1 MIVWKLKPFLEQ
13 HNISAYALAKQ
24 VAPKLAS
31 NTVYSLVR
39 ETPKRVDIESL
50 ELILIALKELTG
62 KKVDIPHLLEYKPKD
77 GKKVKN

>member
-1 MIVWKLKPFLEQ
+1 MIVWKLKPFLEH

-39 ETPKRVDIESL
+39 ETPKRVDMESL
-50 ELILIALKELTG
+50 EMILIALKELTG
-62 KKVDIPHLLEYKPKD
+62 KKVDIPQLLEYKE
-77 GKKVKN
+77 GKKLKAKS

>member
-1 MIVWKLKPFLEQ
+1 MIIWKLKPFLEH

-39 ETPKRVDIESL
+39 ETPKRVDMESL
-50 ELILIALKELTG
+50 EMILIALKELTG
-62 KKVDIPHLLEYKPKD
+62 KKVDIPQLLEYKPKD
-77 GKKVKN
+77 GKKVKG

>member
-1 MIVWKLKPFLEQ
+1 MIIWKLKSFLEQ

-39 ETPKRVDIESL
+39 ETPKRVDLESL

-62 KKVDIPHLLEYKPKD
+62 KKVDIPHVLEYKPRK
-77 GKKVKN
+77 